1 MQPLEHQ
8 AVVQRQLGDLQELG
22 DEASDRRRQ
31 LPEGGCSHRIADTA
45 RHDGAPQQTVTGEPL
60 VEAKQLFAKAEAV
73 SVAEGEA
80 GIVHDHADV
89 ADVVVQTLE
98 LEEHHPE
105 PRRAR
110 RNLGAGQRF
119 DRLTVGDGVGDR
131 FVAGD
136 AFGERRGPLEGQ
148 GFEEL
153 LRPLVDE
160 AQTGFQID
168 DRLALDGEPKMAGL
182 DDPGVHGTH
191 GDLEQTVAVDASEA
205 GTGINASRSWA
216 KSRRDATSRRRG
228 K

>member
-1 MQPLEHQ
+1 M
-8 AVVQRQLGDLQELG
+8 
-22 DEASDRRRQ
+22 
-31 LPEGGCSHRIADTA
+31 
-45 RHDGAPQQTVTGEPL
+45 TGEPL

-98 LEEHHPE
+98 LEEHHAE

-191 GDLEQTVAVDASEA
+191 GDLEQTVAVDASEGKRLPGVGEVPPGRHVA
-205 GTGINASRSWA
+205 AKGKVAVRPELVDGQAPQVRVAHGDQSEQIVDLALEATG
-216 KSRRDATSRRRG
+216 G
-228 K
+228 KGAERE